1 MLESVIAF
9 LWHSDMGSQTFVDGN
24 VPQQEAQSFI
34 DLIYETADGY
44 ITVSLMTDRQ
54 WRAAAE
60 AMERPDWL
68 TDPRFA
74 SAARRQENI
83 DARLALTQEV
93 LRTRTTAEWL
103 ERLDAADV
111 PCAPVLTRNDMIR
124 HPQIVENGIVIEY
137 EHERAGRLRQ
147 ARPAARFSETPVD
160 RFEGAPVLGF
170 NTAEVLAEAGYGNA
184 EIADLAAAGVI
195 GVGTGDA
202 A

>member
-1 MLESVIAF
+1 
-9 LWHSDMGSQTFVDGN
+9 
-24 VPQQEAQSFI
+24 
-34 DLIYETADGY
+34 
-44 ITVSLMTDRQ
+44 MTDRQ
-54 WRAAAE
+54 WRAAAG

-74 SAARRQENI
+74 TAARRQENI

-103 ERLDAADV
+103 ERLGTADV
-111 PCAPVLTRNDMIR
+111 PCAPVLTRTDMIR

-147 ARPAARFSETPVD
+147 ARPAARFSKTPVD
-160 RFEGAPVLGF
+160 RFAGAPVLGF

-184 EIADLAAAGVI
+184 
-195 GVGTGDA
+195 
-202 A
+202 